1 MSPETAIG
9 GVTAL
14 VGLLG
19 AVAGLLQIIRSF
31 RSKPGPTI
39 LNPGDIDDH
48 LLDELVAA
56 RVELALLRRD
66 VSHERGPMPSEPAT

>member
-1 MSPETAIG
+1 MTPETAIG
-9 GVTAL
+9 AVTAM

-31 RSKPGPTI
+31 RSSPAPPG
-39 LNPGDIDDH
+39 NPGDIDDH

-56 RVELALLRRD
+56 KVQLILMQRD
-66 VSHERGPMPSEPAT
+66 VSHERGPVPGEEA